1 MMSTVSQ
8 ASSKTGLRH
17 RRSGR
22 GVLCS
27 GMALL
32 AACATNESKP
42 SKSVGTEIAPVAVT
56 LEPIR
61 QDLEFKLEAGQPVHI
76 DNPYGGVFLRFGG
89 YEHQLGLHTTLQQ
102 PAQAPVIRFEPRSI
116 DGRFEIAPR
125 LPEGD
130 ALAAGQRFDLVA
142 YIPQRHAVTVRT
154 LAGSIES
161 RGVQSDIALRS
172 DSGDLAVRG
181 NEGLVQAETGAG
193 SIEAAFAGVATAGSR
208 QRLATTTGTI
218 IVGVTD
224 ALNAEVRLATSAPF
238 TTDYSLDVVHH
249 AGAEPNKS
257 AHAHIGTPDPAQPAV
272 LELHSL
278 RGEIRLLRR
287 AVYVDAPIATP
298 APSG

>member
-8 ASSKTGLRH
+8 ASSDACLRH
-17 RRSGR
+17 RRRSR
-22 GVLCS
+22 SVLCS
-27 GMALL
+27 GLALL
-32 AACATNESKP
+32 AACATHPPKPAESA
-42 SKSVGTEIAPVAVT
+42 GTEVEARAIT

-89 YEHQLGLHTTLQQ
+89 YEHELGLHTTLQQ
-102 PAQAPVIRFEPRSI
+102 PAQAPVIRLEPRSI

-193 SIEAAFAGVATAGSR
+193 SIEAAFAGVAIAGSR

-224 ALNAEVRLATSAPF
+224 ALAAEVRLATSAPF

-257 AHAHIGTPDPAQPAV
+257 AQARIGKVDAAAPAV

-278 RGEIRLLRR
+278 RGDIRLLRR
-287 AVYVDAPIATP
+287 AVYIDVPVAPP
-298 APSG
+298 AP